1 MTWGKFFWAYWII
14 VTAVTFLGPELYAL
28 FTNVQNTLS
37 DYARYQLNV
46 TTAISNQ
53 GIHTLAWWAS
63 FIAWVVFVAWITPH
77 IWWAKFG

>member
-1 MTWGKFFWAYWII
+1 MTWGKFFWPYWII
-14 VTAVTFLGPELYAL
+14 TTSLTFLGPELFAL
-28 FTNVQNTLS
+28 FTNVKNTLS

-46 TTAISNQ
+46 NVAVSNH